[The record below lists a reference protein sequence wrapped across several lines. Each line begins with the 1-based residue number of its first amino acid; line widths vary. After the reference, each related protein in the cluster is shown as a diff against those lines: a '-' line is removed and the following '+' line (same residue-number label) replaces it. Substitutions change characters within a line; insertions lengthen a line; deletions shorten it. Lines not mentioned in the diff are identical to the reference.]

1 MIPNQTNKWSPGLP
15 HLYKNVGINKD
26 PSRRHGP
33 PMAILPTSHRYLTL
47 YPDMSTHIHIYISP
61 NSVRSLSHAS
71 SLLHSSSHLEFLL

>member
-1 MIPNQTNKWSPGLP
+1 
-15 HLYKNVGINKD
+15 
-26 PSRRHGP
+26 
-33 PMAILPTSHRYLTL
+33 MAILPTSHRYLTL